1 MVFAELV
8 GSTNGIGYEMSNA
21 TNSFDMTLLWS
32 TIVLLGILGYL
43 LNELLG
49 REPNGSC
56 LSWHPAPT
64 EERE

>member
-43 LNELLG
+43 LNELLA
-49 REPNGSC
+49 RTERLV
-56 LSWHPAPT
+56 LSWHTPHR
-64 EERE
+64 ERE